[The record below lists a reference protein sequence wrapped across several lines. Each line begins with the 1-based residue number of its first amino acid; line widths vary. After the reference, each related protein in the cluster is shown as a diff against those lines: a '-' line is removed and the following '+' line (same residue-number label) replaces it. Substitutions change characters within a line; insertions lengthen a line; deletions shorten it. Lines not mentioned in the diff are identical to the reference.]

1 MTRGFLDRRPLV
13 DSVLRRADARWKLL
27 LAVAAAVLIA
37 SEPRGELRPF
47 LWYLPLIAAL
57 GFAGRVDAA
66 SWARRCAATLP
77 FLALAAVFPFAVD
90 VSGLAAADWAAS
102 IVLRG
107 VAAVALL
114 ALLAETTEFAEL
126 IAALQKLRL
135 PDVWV
140 TALALAFRY
149 LFLLADEWRRTN
161 EARACRAPALGGVAL
176 ARVMAGQ
183 LGLVFVRAWER
194 GERVHGAMSARGFDG
209 SWPLAAAASG
219 SPLEGVVALLVLTLF
234 VWVRVAV

>member
-1 MTRGFLDRRPLV
+1 MTRGFLDRRPLP

-27 LAVAAAVLIA
+27 LAVAATALTA

-57 GFAGRVDAA
+57 AFAGRVDVA
-66 SWARRCAATLP
+66 SWARRCAAALP
-77 FLALAAVFPFAVD
+77 FLALAAVFPFAVEAPP
-90 VSGLAAADWAAS
+90 LAPLDWAAS
-102 IVLRG
+102 ILLRG
-107 VAAVALL
+107 TAAVALL

-126 IAALQKLRL
+126 IAALQKFRL
-135 PDVWV
+135 PGVWV

-149 LFLLADEWRRTN
+149 VFLLGDEWRRTS
-161 EARACRAPALGGVAL
+161 EARACRAPALGGMAR

-194 GERVHGAMSARGFDG
+194 GERVQGAMLARGFDG
-209 SWPLAAAASG
+209 SWPLSGAAQT
-219 SPLEGVVALLVLTLF
+219 SPAGALGCLLVLALF
-234 VWVRVAV
+234 LWVRTAA